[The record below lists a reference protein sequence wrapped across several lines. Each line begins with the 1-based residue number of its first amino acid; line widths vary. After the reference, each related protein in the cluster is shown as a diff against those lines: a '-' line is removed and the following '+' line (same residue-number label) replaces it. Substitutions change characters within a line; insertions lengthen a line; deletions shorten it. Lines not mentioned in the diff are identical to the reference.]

1 MSGVTNGALQG
12 TNGRAGNPLLQ
23 AYAAGAALLLAAIL
37 VNIGSHLHEQPGLPA
52 WKPITWE
59 TTSFAGCLAGMWI
72 VFGAVRVIG
81 ARRHP
86 LPVSLALHWAAATIF
101 SAVHCLIMW
110 SLRRLVFTL
119 AGAPYGWHM
128 PLGQALYE
136 YRKDLIT
143 YIILAGL
150 YWGLCRL
157 AETRAPP
164 PSMPRPAPFGAPSF
178 DIRDGT
184 NLLRVPVADIVAAE
198 SAGNYVTILLSDGR
212 KKLMRATL
220 GQTEAELAA
229 HGFLRVHRSWV
240 VNPGFIREIDR
251 TESGDHRLALHGGL
265 AVPMSRR
272 YKQAAQTVLKRQP
285 SAPL

>member
-12 TNGRAGNPLLQ
+12 TNGRARNPLRQ

-198 SAGNYVTILLSDGR
+198 SAGEKNSCAPRSARPRPSGPRTASCVC
-212 KKLMRATL
+212 
-220 GQTEAELAA
+220 TEAGWSSQVSSAKSTAPSPATTGWPCTAA
-229 HGFLRVHRSWV
+229 SPCPCRAA
-240 VNPGFIREIDR
+240 
-251 TESGDHRLALHGGL
+251 T
-265 AVPMSRR
+265 SRR
-272 YKQAAQTVLKRQP
+272 RKP
-285 SAPL
+285 C